1 MVKPRVPLRRFYAT
15 NGAKDAHSRVGL
27 HPWPSSAKPGPYEL
41 FQMEQSAQNASR
53 LEFNKALKST
63 HSKYV
68 KVYHPD
74 VNHSIEIL
82 HSSGRKLT
90 SDEKR
95 ARFDQVQTAY
105 ELLRDPKRRLAY
117 NKYKDT
123 AWEGYNAQTNPGTFN
138 AFRYANAHR
147 NKYDFNRDEAFWTA
161 GTWED
166 YYRMRYQ
173 RAPPTQEEFDKNKY
187 KILAGVLAVAAI
199 AVTLQVMLAVERTN
213 EFRRHER
220 LLNLR
225 SQQQLDQA
233 HDNYGVGESKLQR
246 LHRFLLQRRV
256 QLGLSDEK
264 KEEMRR
270 EDGRILTQYARKQ
283 VEKLPEETG

>member
-1 MVKPRVPLRRFYAT
+1 
-15 NGAKDAHSRVGL
+15 
-27 HPWPSSAKPGPYEL
+27 
-41 FQMEQSAQNASR
+41 MEKTAQNAPR
-53 LEFNKALKST
+53 LEFNKALKAT

-74 VNHSIEIL
+74 VSHGITIL
-82 HSSGRKLT
+82 HSSGRELT
-90 SDEKR
+90 PEEKR

-105 ELLRDPKRRLAY
+105 ELLRDPRRRLAY

-123 AWEGYNAQTNPGTFN
+123 AWEGYNKQSNPGTFN

-147 NKYDFNRDEAFWTA
+147 AKYDFNRDEAFWTA

-173 RAPPTQEEFDKNKY
+173 SAPPTQEEFDRNKY
-187 KILAGVLAVAAI
+187 KILAGVLAVATI
-199 AVTLQVMLAVERTN
+199 AVALQVMLAVERTN
-213 EFRRHER
+213 EFRRKER

-233 HDNYGVGESKLQR
+233 HDNYGAGETRLQR

-256 QLGLSDEK
+256 QSELSEEK

-270 EDGRILTQYARKQ
+270 EDGRILTQYAQKQ
-283 VEKLPEETG
+283 VERLPEKWGDSSGLVGDGRYSGLIGDGGR